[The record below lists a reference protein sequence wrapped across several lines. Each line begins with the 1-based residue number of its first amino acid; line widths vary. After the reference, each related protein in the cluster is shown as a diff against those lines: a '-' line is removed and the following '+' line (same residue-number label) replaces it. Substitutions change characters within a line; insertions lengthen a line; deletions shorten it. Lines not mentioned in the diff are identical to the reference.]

1 MTLFDELVQRLNN
14 FSAGEVVMV
23 LAIAGWVIKSIVVSV
38 INVLKEHK
46 EYVKKDFIK
55 EEEWKDIQEGI
66 KTTKADLTNL
76 TEKMTKDME
85 KLRSEI
91 EEKMKSQDDAE
102 SDLNNAIQKVNMF
115 IDEQREGM
123 TKITERVGNIE
134 VQIDLLLK
142 SDAEHIHAYLVDA
155 YNKYVR
161 VEKSIDL
168 ITLQNLERV
177 YNKYM
182 EEIRGEGDEF
192 LTKLMRELRNLPT
205 TMEKK

>member
-1 MTLFDELVQRLNN
+1 
-14 FSAGEVVMV
+14 MV

>member
-1 MTLFDELVQRLNN
+1 MFDELVKMLDN
-14 FSAGEVVMV
+14 FSAGEVLMV
-23 LAIAGWVIKSIVVSV
+23 IAVVGWVIKSIATSV
-38 INVLKEHK
+38 ITVLKDHK
-46 EYVKKDFIK
+46 EHVKKDFIK
-55 EEEWKDIQEGI
+55 EEEWKDIQESI
-66 KTTKADLTNL
+66 KTTKTDLTNL
-76 TEKMTKDME
+76 TEKMNTDME
-85 KLRSEI
+85 DFRKDVEKKLG
-91 EEKMKSQDDAE
+91 SQDSTE
-102 SDLNNAIQKVNMF
+102 SELNVSIQRVNLF
-115 IDEQREGM
+115 IDEQREAM
-123 TKITERVGNIE
+123 RKITDRVGTIE

-168 ITLQNLERV
+168 ITLQNVERV

-205 TMEKK
+205 TLEKK

>member
-1 MTLFDELVQRLNN
+1 MLDELVQMLNQ
-14 FSAGEVVMV
+14 FSAGEVL
-23 LAIAGWVIKSIVVSV
+23 LAIVVIGWVIKTVVTSIL
-38 INVLKEHK
+38 NVLNEHK
-46 EYVKKDFIK
+46 EHVRKDFIK

-66 KTTKADLTNL
+66 KTTKTDLTNL
-76 TEKMTKDME
+76 TEKMNSDME
-85 KLRSEI
+85 SLRQEV
-91 EEKMKSQDDAE
+91 EEKISSQNTAE
-102 SDLNNAIQKVNMF
+102 SDLTAAIQKVNLF
-115 IDEQREGM
+115 VDEQREAM
-123 TKITERVGNIE
+123 AKITDRVVTIE

-205 TMEKK
+205 TTEKK

>member
-1 MTLFDELVQRLNN
+1 MFDELVGMLNN
-14 FSAGEVVMV
+14 FSAGEVLMV
-23 LAIAGWVIKSIVVSV
+23 IAVVGWVIKSIATSA
-38 INVLKEHK
+38 INVLNGHKEH
-46 EYVKKDFIK
+46 VKKDFIK

-66 KTTKADLTNL
+66 KTTKTDLTNL
-76 TEKMTKDME
+76 TEKMDAEME
-85 KLRSEI
+85 DFRKEVEKKLS
-91 EEKMKSQDDAE
+91 SQDNAE
-102 SDLNNAIQKVNMF
+102 SELNNAIQRVNLF
-115 IDEQREGM
+115 IDEQRAAM
-123 TKITERVGNIE
+123 SKITDRVGTIE

-205 TMEKK
+205 TLEKK